1 MPSRFLL
8 RAPFEPAGDQPKAI
22 EQLVDGLRSGLK
34 EQVLMGVTGSGK
46 TNVMSWVIEQIE
58 RPILVLSPNK
68 TLAAQLWAEFRRLFP
83 ENAVEYFVS
92 YYDYYQPEAYIAR
105 SDTYIEKDS
114 SRNEEIDRMRHSATT
129 ALMTRRDVIVVASV
143 SCIYGIGSVEDYIGE
158 SLELEK
164 GQSIRREILLR
175 KLTELLYER
184 NDYDLGRLRFRVR
197 GDIVDVVPASEERV
211 YRVEFFG
218 DEIERIQELDGV
230 TGEILGS
237 RDELKIFP
245 ASHYI
250 TPREKLNLAL
260 RDIEVELDERT
271 RWFDEHGRLLE
282 AQRLRQRTMFDLEML
297 RETGTCAGVEN
308 YSRHLTRRQ
317 PGDAPYTLLDF
328 LPDDALVFVDE
339 SHVGVPQIGGML
351 GGDRSRKAA
360 LVEYGFRLPSAF
372 DNRPL
377 SFEEWEERAQN
388 VIYVTAT
395 PGPYETRR
403 AQRTAEMVVRPTGLV
418 DPTVEVRPTEGQ
430 IDDLLA
436 EVKKRTELGQRSLV
450 TTLTKRFA
458 EDLADYLREFGVKV
472 RYLHSELDAMQR
484 IEVLTALRSGE
495 VDVVVGIN
503 LLREGLDLPEVAFI
517 GILDADKEGYLR
529 AYRSFIQIIGRAAR
543 NVEGHVVMYADSI
556 TDSMRQALDETERRR
571 NRQIAYNAEHG
582 ITPESVKKAIYAL
595 EINENDL
602 QADAIEIMA
611 GAGVPREDLLA
622 IVRDLEKEM
631 RRLSKE
637 LQFEDAARVRDRI
650 IKLRRRLSGEDV
662 STEKENDADVAKR
675 FRGATK
681 RVERA
686 GRIRHSA
693 EDRARD
699 GMERLACHDDG
710 SHGSAQ
716 TRREVFLP
724 AEQRCDGRRVQLV
737 GVAVELEHEMLLGR
751 EIVVGAAER
760 NAGAVRDGAHRG
772 RLVTALLEQVE
783 GGAQDD
789 RPRRFTAF
797 GLRGFDRQSNL
808 GSRCGLVRVVVGRHD
823 DFLAK
828 RPANHVEDEQ
838 VEEMHRAEHEQRD
851 AQPARRLLDHVRRG
865 GGGPARVDEKR
876 HSAEVDQVEA
886 DDEQVVDRV
895 GEAFLFEDGHQEGAA
910 AAVEGTAD
918 PDRDHRA
925 GDDVDE
931 VVDKSEIHVYHPSPI
946 DLNMF
951 KLEPN

>member
-1 MPSRFLL
+1 MPTRF
-8 RAPFEPAGDQPKAI
+8 RVDAPFKPAGDQPQAI
-22 EQLVDGLRSGLK
+22 AELVEGVQSGITQ
-34 EQVLMGVTGSGK
+34 QVLAGVTGSGK
-46 TNVMSWVIEQIE
+46 TNVMSWVVEELQ
-58 RPILVLSPNK
+58 RPVLVLSPNK
-68 TLAAQLWAEFRRLFP
+68 TLAAQLCAEFRRLLP
-83 ENAVEYFVS
+83 DNAVEYFVS

-105 SDTYIEKDS
+105 TDTYIEKDS
-114 SRNEEIDRMRHSATT
+114 SRNDDIDRMRHSTT
-129 ALMTRRDVIVVASV
+129 QNLLTRRDVLVVASV
-143 SCIYGIGSVEDYIGE
+143 SCIYGIGSVEDYMGE
-158 SLELEK
+158 SLHIEK
-164 GQSIRREILLR
+164 GQSIRREVFLR
-175 KLTELLYER
+175 KLTEMLYER
-184 NDYDLGRLRFRVR
+184 NDYDLARLRFRVR
-197 GDIVDVVPASEERV
+197 GDVVDLVPANEERV

-218 DEIERIQELDGV
+218 DEVERIQELDAI
-230 TGEILGS
+230 TGEILGTKG
-237 RDELKIFP
+237 EFTVFP
-245 ASHYI
+245 ASHYV
-250 TPREKLNLAL
+250 TPADKLRLAMT
-260 RDIEVELDERT
+260 DIEAELEERCK
-271 RWFDEHGRLLE
+271 WFEEHGRLLE
-282 AQRLRQRTMFDLEML
+282 AQRLRQRTNFDLEML
-297 RETGTCAGVEN
+297 RETGTCAGIEN

-317 PGDAPYTLLDF
+317 PGEAPYTLMDF
-328 LPDDALVFVDE
+328 LPADTVIFVDE
-339 SHVGVPQIGGML
+339 SHVAVPQIGGML

-582 ITPESVKKAIYAL
+582 ITPETVKKAIYAL

-637 LQFEDAARVRDRI
+637 LQFDDAARGRARI

-662 STEKENDADVAKR
+662 STEKENDADVAMAIAAAPKQ
-675 FRGATK
+675 K
-681 RVERA
+681 MM
-686 GRIRHSA
+686 IRNW
-693 EDRARD
+693 RK
-699 GMERLACHDDG
+699 
-710 SHGSAQ
+710 
-716 TRREVFLP
+716 TRR
-724 AEQRCDGRRVQLV
+724 
-737 GVAVELEHEMLLGR
+737 
-751 EIVVGAAER
+751 
-760 NAGAVRDGAHRG
+760 
-772 RLVTALLEQVE
+772 
-783 GGAQDD
+783 
-789 RPRRFTAF
+789 
-797 GLRGFDRQSNL
+797 
-808 GSRCGLVRVVVGRHD
+808 
-823 DFLAK
+823 
-828 RPANHVEDEQ
+828 
-838 VEEMHRAEHEQRD
+838 
-851 AQPARRLLDHVRRG
+851 
-865 GGGPARVDEKR
+865 GP
-876 HSAEVDQVEA
+876 
-886 DDEQVVDRV
+886 
-895 GEAFLFEDGHQEGAA
+895 
-910 AAVEGTAD
+910 
-918 PDRDHRA
+918 
-925 GDDVDE
+925 
-931 VVDKSEIHVYHPSPI
+931 
-946 DLNMF
+946 
-951 KLEPN
+951 